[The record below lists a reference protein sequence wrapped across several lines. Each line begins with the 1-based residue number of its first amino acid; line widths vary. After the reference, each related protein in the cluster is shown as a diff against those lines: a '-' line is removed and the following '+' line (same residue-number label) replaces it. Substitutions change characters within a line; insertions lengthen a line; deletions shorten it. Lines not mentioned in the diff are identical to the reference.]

1 MVRVENEG
9 VLATLEAR
17 QQIRLR
23 QLDQPDGHARAA
35 ARPRPRRNQLETS
48 PRRTCRLKTR
58 GADACDAFAID
69 CMETAIVPGIYD
81 PTLADEN
88 LRISTERSYE
98 LVRRLARE
106 MGLMAGISSG
116 AAVAAM
122 LDVAKGLKQG
132 VLVTIFPD
140 GAEKYLNEAFW
151 TVDSDAA

>member
-1 MVRVENEG
+1 
-9 VLATLEAR
+9 
-17 QQIRLR
+17 
-23 QLDQPDGHARAA
+23 
-35 ARPRPRRNQLETS
+35 
-48 PRRTCRLKTR
+48 
-58 GADACDAFAID
+58 
-69 CMETAIVPGIYD
+69 METAIVPGIYD
-81 PTLADEN
+81 PTLADDN

-122 LDVAKGLKQG
+122 LNVAKDLKRG